1 MSYSLGVDRSVGQF
15 YLQVAKSLYEQARL
29 FGRAKF
35 QDRNMNNL
43 QAMNSM
49 NNMHNTLSKGDM
61 NIMNT
66 PRQSTNVFTNL
77 FTNLFNRGRLNN
89 ILRLATLAAAFL
101 ALPTHALA
109 QSSCPADLNADGVV
123 NSLDTMIVMIAF
135 GNCPGSPASC
145 PADLNADGVVNAA
158 DVTIVVDAYGP
169 CLVAAPTIDT
179 VSPNSGPRTGGTAI
193 TITGTNLTGTSRVKV
208 GGVNATLVVP
218 VNDTTVTAV
227 TPAGTEGL
235 ADVTVTAAG
244 QTATRTN
251 AFTYTWYT
259 VLEQTPSAVVV
270 PNATVRA
277 NIIATGFPWRVQ
289 DIGTKIEML
298 LVPPGTF
305 NMGCIAFDGHSCN
318 SDEFPNHNVTLT
330 RAFYL
335 GKTEV
340 TQKQWQDKMGKNPS
354 DFKGKSD
361 SPSRPVEQ
369 VSWNAIAGDAGFNSK
384 TGLRLATEAE
394 WEYACRGGTTTAI
407 HSTPE
412 RPKGSNQ
419 ISQLRGIAWY
429 EDNAAQTHPVGG
441 KAPNAFGFY
450 DMSGNVW
457 EWCNDRYGA
466 TYYSSSPST
475 DPAGPSTDSNR
486 VLRGGFWSNSSYYC
500 RSSYRIYTD
509 SVSNRGYYTGFRVAR
524 HP

>member
-1 MSYSLGVDRSVGQF
+1 MKKIFNFQF
-15 YLQVAKSLYEQARL
+15 VSA
-29 FGRAKF
+29 
-35 QDRNMNNL
+35 
-43 QAMNSM
+43 
-49 NNMHNTLSKGDM
+49 T
-61 NIMNT
+61 T
-66 PRQSTNVFTNL
+66 
-77 FTNLFNRGRLNN
+77 RLNN

-227 TPAGTEGL
+227 TPAGAEGL

-340 TQKQWQDKMGKNPS
+340 TQKQWQDKMGNNPS

-412 RPKGSNQ
+412 RPDGSNK
-419 ISQLRGIAWY
+419 IAQLKYIAWY
-429 EDNAAQTHPVGG
+429 GYIYTGRTRAVGG

-450 DMSGNVW
+450 DMSGNVY
-457 EWCNDRYGA
+457 EWCNDWYGA
-466 TYYSSSPST
+466 TYYSTSPYR
-475 DPAGPSTDSNR
+475 DPAGPSQTGVR
-486 VLRGGFWSNSSYYC
+486 VLRGGDWYGGSSYC
-500 RSSYRIYTD
+500 RSSSRDYGAPDDRNGVI
-509 SVSNRGYYTGFRVAR
+509 GFRVAR